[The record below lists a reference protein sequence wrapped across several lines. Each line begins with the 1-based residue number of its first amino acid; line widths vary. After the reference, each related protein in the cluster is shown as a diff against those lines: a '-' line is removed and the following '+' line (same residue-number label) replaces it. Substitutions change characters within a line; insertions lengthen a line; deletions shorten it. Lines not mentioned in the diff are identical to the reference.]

1 MKSLEEKIVRDG
13 RVFPGGVLKVGSF
26 LNHQIDVP
34 FMQEIGKEFHRLF
47 QDEAISK
54 ILTIETSGIAI
65 AVFCAAEFRVP
76 VVFAKKHQT
85 RNLTNDCYVAK
96 IHSYTHGNDY
106 EARVEKQFLTKED
119 RVLVIDD
126 FLANGAALDGLLDI
140 IAQSGA
146 QLAGCG
152 IVIEKAFQDGG
163 KRLRE
168 KGIRIESL
176 AMIESMTEDGRICF
190 TQSHTKAGK

>member
-1 MKSLEEKIVRDG
+1 MKSLEEKILQEG
-13 RVFPGGVLKVGSF
+13 KVFPGGVLKVGSF

-34 FMQEIGKEFHRLF
+34 FMKEIGKEFHRLF
-47 QDEAISK
+47 QDEQITK

-65 AVFCAAEFRVP
+65 AVACAAEFDVP

-85 RNLTNDCYVAK
+85 KNLTNDCYVAG

-106 EARVEKQFLTKED
+106 EARVEKQLLSADDT
-119 RVLVIDD
+119 VLVIDD
-126 FLANGAALDGLLDI
+126 FLANGAALDGLLEI
-140 IAQSGA
+140 IRQSGA

-163 KRLRE
+163 RRLRE
-168 KGIRIESL
+168 QGVRIESL
-176 AMIESMTEDGRICF
+176 AQIAEMTDDGTIRF
-190 TQSHTKAGK
+190 V

>member
-1 MKSLEEKIVRDG
+1 MKSLENRILQDG
-13 RVFPGGVLKVGSF
+13 KVFPGGVLKVGSF

-34 FMQEIGKEFHRLF
+34 FMLEIGKEFHRLF
-47 QDEAISK
+47 QNEPITK

-65 AVFCAAEFRVP
+65 AFACAAEFNVP

-85 RNLTNDCYVAK
+85 KNLTNDCYVTH

-106 EARVEKQFLTKED
+106 QARVEKELLTAKD

-140 IAQSGA
+140 IHQSGA
-146 QLAGCG
+146 TLAGCG
-152 IVIEKAFQDGG
+152 IVIEKAFQEGG
-163 KRLRE
+163 ERLRAQ
-168 KGIRIESL
+168 GVRIESL
-176 AMIESMTEDGRICF
+176 ARIAELRDDGQILF
-190 TQSHTKAGK
+190 V

>member
-1 MKSLEEKIVRDG
+1 MKSLEEKILKDG
-13 RVFPGGVLKVGSF
+13 KVFPGGVLKVGSF

-34 FMQEIGKEFHRLF
+34 FMTEIGKEFYRLF
-47 QDEAISK
+47 KDEKITK

-65 AVFCAAEFRVP
+65 AVVCAVQFHVP

-85 RNLTNDCYVAK
+85 RNLTNDCYVAG

-106 EARVEKQFLTKED
+106 EARVEKQFLNEND

-126 FLANGAALDGLLDI
+126 FLANGAALEGLMEI
-140 IAQSGA
+140 IRQSGA

-152 IVIEKAFQDGG
+152 IVIEKIFQEGG
-163 KRLRE
+163 KRIRE
-168 KGIRIESL
+168 KGVRVESL
-176 AMIESMTEDGRICF
+176 AMIAEMTDDGKITF
-190 TQSHTKAGK
+190 VEQDA